1 MKIAVIGTLDTKG
14 PEVGFLRDEVSK
26 QGHEPLVIDPGILGE
41 PALLADVTRQQVA
54 QAAGY
59 RLPDLVATGDRQHC
73 QQAMISGMVEIVS
86 RLYDEGQVDGVVAV
100 GGAQGTAMA
109 TAAMRVLPVG
119 VPKVMVS
126 TVACGQTTFGPYVGT
141 KDITMIHSVAD
152 ILGLNRVTQR
162 ILAQAAAAVGAMA
175 SVAAVADAG
184 RELVAITQ
192 AGITTP
198 GVMAIKERLEA
209 RGFEVIAFHCNG
221 IGGKAME
228 ALISDGVVKG
238 VIDFSPHEITDLL
251 FGGLMPAMPGRLE
264 AAGQMGIPQIVTP
277 GATDI
282 RLHGRPEELP
292 AELRRRACVQHTPT
306 HTHVRTSAQ
315 EMAAV
320 ARTIAERL
328 NAGCGP
334 RAMMIP
340 LRGYSMLNRRGE
352 ILYDE
357 ESNRAFAEAMEEALL
372 PDVEFITV
380 DAHINDLAFA
390 EATVATFLR
399 LRGEVA
405 ESGAETAGSDRA
417 QDPGDEKA

>member
-1 MKIAVIGTLDTKG
+1 MKIVVVGTLDTKG
-14 PEVGFLRDEVSK
+14 PEVGFLRDEVVRR
-26 QGHEPLVIDPGILGE
+26 GHDPLVIDPGILGD
-41 PALLADVTRQQVA
+41 PALAADVTRQQVA
-54 QAAGY
+54 QAAGFE
-59 RLPDLVATGDRQHC
+59 LPDLVATGDRQHC
-73 QQAMISGMVEIVS
+73 QQAMIRGMVEIVS

-109 TAAMRVLPVG
+109 TAAMRALPVG

-152 ILGLNRVTQR
+152 ILGLNRVTER

-175 SVAAVADAG
+175 SVAAVAEAG

-198 GVMAIKERLEA
+198 GVMAIKEGLEGQ
-209 RGFEVIAFHCNG
+209 GFEVIAFHCNG
-221 IGGKAME
+221 IGGQAME
-228 ALISDGVVKG
+228 ALILEGVVKG

-282 RLHGRPEELP
+282 RLHGKPEELP
-292 AELRRRACVQHTPT
+292 PELRQRACVQHTPT
-306 HTHVRTSAQ
+306 HTHVRTSAE

-328 NAGCGP
+328 NAGRGP
-334 RAMMIP
+334 RAVMIP
-340 LRGYSMLNRRGE
+340 LRGYSMLNREGE

-357 ESNRAFAEAMEEALL
+357 ASNRAFAEAMEEALR
-372 PDVEFITV
+372 PAVEFITV
-380 DAHINDLAFA
+380 DAHINDRAFA
-390 EATVATFLR
+390 QETIATFLR
-399 LRGEVA
+399 LRAQHPGEK
-405 ESGAETAGSDRA
+405 RA
-417 QDPGDEKA
+417 